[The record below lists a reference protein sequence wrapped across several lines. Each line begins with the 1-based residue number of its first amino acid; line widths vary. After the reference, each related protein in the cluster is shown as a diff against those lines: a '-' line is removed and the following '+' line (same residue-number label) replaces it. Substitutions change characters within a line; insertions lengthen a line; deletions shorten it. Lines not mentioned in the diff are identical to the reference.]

1 MTQIE
6 TIAGLVSLTADP
18 GKALHREGTE
28 SYHSQITVPKADVH
42 LYTEVDRSV
51 IPAFTKAQYDAK
63 VAELVRERYSESEE
77 FAIQRKYL
85 NFLAKGKP
93 EGPDE
98 FAEVFP
104 ALSEYIAYNDYVEQ
118 CKEDAKNPDLYKSL
132 ELGLTHESHPED
144 A

>member
-1 MTQIE
+1 MTQTE

-18 GKALHREGTE
+18 GMALHREGTE
-28 SYHSQITVPKADVH
+28 SYHSEITVPKEEVS

-93 EGPDE
+93 EGPE
-98 FAEVFP
+98 ELAEVYP
-104 ALSEYIAYNDYVEQ
+104 ALAEYIAYNDFVEA
-118 CKEDAKNPDLYKSL
+118 CKEDAKNPDLYKPL
-132 ELGLTHESHPED
+132 EAELSHESHPED